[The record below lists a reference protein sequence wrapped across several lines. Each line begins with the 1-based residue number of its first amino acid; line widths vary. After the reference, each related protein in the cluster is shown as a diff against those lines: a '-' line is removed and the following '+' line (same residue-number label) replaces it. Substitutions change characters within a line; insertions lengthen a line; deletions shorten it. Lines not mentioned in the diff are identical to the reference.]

1 MSNALLMT
9 GKELPAYRFDEP
21 MTVSEQIIAR
31 GDVSGN
37 ACTLSV
43 AKHEGD
49 HLFIASVN
57 GVRVAISG
65 KQLIGSAASL

>member
-1 MSNALLMT
+1 MKMT
-9 GKELPAYRFDEP
+9 GKELPAYLFEEP
-21 MTVSEQIIAR
+21 PSANEQILAS

-43 AKHEGD
+43 LKHDGD
-49 HLFIASVN
+49 HLLIASVN

-65 KQLIGSAASL
+65 KQLIGSAANLQG